1 MFNPETYIEKK
12 KQDFTHIK
20 GKAIVATSGGVD
32 STVCAFLSHAIL
44 DDVTAVFIDDGLMR
58 EGEPE
63 QVSRDFREGGL
74 SIEIIE
80 ARDEFF
86 RNLRG
91 ITDPEEKRKIFR
103 DTFYSVLGRT
113 LKEMKAE
120 YLIQG
125 TIAADIQETKGG
137 IKTQHNVLE
146 QIGIDPTGYGLHI
159 IEPLKDLYKHEVRA
173 VGKALGLVEHLW
185 NRIPF
190 PGPGLACRVVGEVT
204 PERVS
209 LVRKATQIVEEELLK
224 FNPFQV
230 LAVLLN
236 DRATGVVH
244 GKRVFGNIIAIRCVE
259 SRDALTAEPTEI
271 PWEHLHR
278 VAMRIV
284 TEVPPVIKVVYDIT
298 PKPPS
303 TIEYI

>member
-1 MFNPETYIEKK
+1 MP
-12 KQDFTHIK
+12 
-20 GKAIVATSGGVD
+20 
-32 STVCAFLSHAIL
+32 
-44 DDVTAVFIDDGLMR
+44 VTEVW
-58 EGEPE
+58 E
-63 QVSRDFREGGL
+63 
-74 SIEIIE
+74 
-80 ARDEFF
+80 
-86 RNLRG
+86 
-91 ITDPEEKRKIFR
+91 
-103 DTFYSVLGRT
+103 RT
-113 LKEMKAE
+113 K
-120 YLIQG
+120 
-125 TIAADIQETKGG
+125 
-137 IKTQHNVLE
+137 
-146 QIGIDPTGYGLHI
+146 
-159 IEPLKDLYKHEVRA
+159 
-173 VGKALGLVEHLW
+173 
-185 NRIPF
+185 
-190 PGPGLACRVVGEVT
+190 
-204 PERVS
+204 
-209 LVRKATQIVEEELLK
+209 EELLK

>member
-1 MFNPETYIEKK
+1 MFNPDAYIEKK
-12 KQDFTHIK
+12 KEELTHIQ
-20 GKAIVATSGGVD
+20 GKAVVATSGGVD
-32 STVCAFLSHAIL
+32 STVCAFLSHALL

-63 QVSRDFREGGL
+63 QVARVFREGGI
-74 SIEIIE
+74 SIEIID

-86 RNLRG
+86 RNLKG
-91 ITDPEEKRKIFR
+91 ITDPEEKRRVFR

-113 LKEMKAE
+113 LKEMKAD

-125 TIAADIQETKGG
+125 TIAADIKETKGG

-146 QIGIDPTGYGLHI
+146 QIGIDPTGYGLRI

-173 VGKALGLVEHLW
+173 VGKALGLAEPLW

-190 PGPGLACRVVGEVT
+190 PGPGLVCRVVGEVT

-236 DRATGVVH
+236 DRATGIVD
-244 GKRVFGNIIAIRCVE
+244 GKREFGNIIAIRCVE
-259 SRDALTAEPTEI
+259 SQDALTAEPTEI
-271 PWEHLHR
+271 PWKQLQN
-278 VAMRIV
+278 VARRIV
-284 TEVPPVIKVVYDIT
+284 TEVPHVIKVVYDIT